1 MSQAPV
7 PQRLQKVIAAAG
19 LMSRR
24 SAESLIAAGRV
35 TIDGRLAKLG
45 DRVDPVS
52 QRVEVDG
59 VPLPIAPD
67 RVTYLL
73 FKPLGVVST
82 SDDPEGRPTVTSL
95 VPELPRVVPV
105 GRLDIDSEGLILLSN
120 DGELTLRVT
129 HPRYSVTKTYLAEV
143 TGKPTKRALATL
155 KSGVELDDGVARA
168 LRVRVVG
175 GVGDRSLVEVIL
187 AEGRNREVRR
197 MLAEVGH
204 PVLRLVRTAI
214 GPLTDP
220 KLRPGKWRQLSPAEV
235 SALYRAAEPPP
246 TSA

>member
-1 MSQAPV
+1 MIEPPA
-7 PQRLQKVIAAAG
+7 PQRLQKVISAAG

-24 SAESLIAAGRV
+24 AAESLIAAGRV
-35 TIDGRLAKLG
+35 TIDGRLATLG
-45 DRVDPVS
+45 DRVDPNS

-82 SDDPEGRPTVTSL
+82 ADDPEGRTTVTSL
-95 VPELPRVVPV
+95 VPEVPRVVPV
-105 GRLDIDSEGLILLSN
+105 GRLDIDTEGLILLSN

-129 HPRYSVTKTYLAEV
+129 HPRYAVTKTYLAEV
-143 TGKPTKRALATL
+143 TGKPTKGALATL

-175 GVGDRSLVEVIL
+175 GVGDKSLVELIL

-197 MLAEVGH
+197 MLAAVGY

>member
-1 MSQAPV
+1 MIEPPA
-7 PQRLQKVIAAAG
+7 PQRLQKAISAAG

-24 SAESLIAAGRV
+24 AAESLIAAGRV
-35 TIDGRLAKLG
+35 TIDGRPAKLG
-45 DRVDPVS
+45 DRVDPLS

-82 SDDPEGRPTVTSL
+82 ADDPQGRPTVTSL
-95 VPELPRVVPV
+95 VPEHPRVVPV

-129 HPRYSVTKTYLAEV
+129 HPRYAVTKTYLAEV
-143 TGKPTKRALATL
+143 TGKPTKKALATL

-168 LRVRVVG
+168 LRVRIVG
-175 GVGDRSLVEVIL
+175 GVGDRSLVELIV

-197 MLAEVGH
+197 MLAAAGY

-220 KLRPGKWRQLSPAEV
+220 KLRPGKWRQLSQIEV

>member
-1 MSQAPV
+1 MTQPPA

-35 TIDGRLAKLG
+35 TIDGRLARLG
-45 DRVDPVS
+45 DRVDPLR

-67 RVTYLL
+67 HVTYLL

-82 SDDPEGRPTVTSL
+82 ADDPEGRPTVTSL
-95 VPELPRVVPV
+95 VPEIPRVVPV

-143 TGKPTKRALATL
+143 TGKPTKKALAAL
-155 KSGVELDDGVARA
+155 RSGVELDDGIARA
-168 LRVRVVG
+168 LQARIVG
-175 GVGDRSLVEVIL
+175 GIGDRSLVEL
-187 AEGRNREVRR
+187 TLGEGRNREVRR

-220 KLRPGKWRQLSPAEV
+220 KLRPGKWRQVSPAEV

>member
-1 MSQAPV
+1 MIEPPA
-7 PQRLQKVIAAAG
+7 PQRLQKVISAAG

-24 SAESLIAAGRV
+24 AAESLIGAGRV
-35 TIDGRLAKLG
+35 TIDGRPAKLG
-45 DRVDPVS
+45 DRVDPTS

-59 VPLPIAPD
+59 VLVPIAPD
-67 RVTYLL
+67 RITYLL
-73 FKPLGVVST
+73 FKPVGVVST
-82 SDDPEGRPTVTSL
+82 ADDPEGRPTVTSL

-129 HPRYSVTKTYLAEV
+129 HPRYRVTKTYLAEV
-143 TGKPTKRALATL
+143 TGKPTNKALAAL
-155 KSGVELDDGVARA
+155 RAGVELDDGVARA
-168 LRVRVVG
+168 RRVRIVG
-175 GVGDRSLVEVIL
+175 GVGDRSLVELIL

-197 MLAEVGH
+197 MLAAVGY

-220 KLRPGKWRQLSPAEV
+220 KLKPGKWRQLSPAEV
-235 SALYRAAEPPP
+235 SALYRAAELPA
-246 TSA
+246 TST